1 MKKFIISLISLLV
14 SFTFIFV
21 TVPSVAV
28 ADSSTIVE
36 IPNSGFE
43 ETKRVNSFST
53 KVIPEKW
60 TLKTSHLY
68 LTSNVESPSY
78 NDKCVCVA
86 KGCSEFIFSSANED
100 MVIEVIGGKEYTFGY
115 YCLADSGV
123 VTASIT
129 VDTFDIESEKVDS
142 NVQTYEIEN
151 SGDWQNVFV
160 TFTAKENAVTAI
172 LTLTVN
178 AKSSACYIDEVYGY
192 YNDAVAAVT
201 TFTGASLRLALD
213 SPGIRF
219 AGSVNKDVYDEY
231 VKNYTEVSAGILITL
246 EEYLTGKTDF
256 TVDALGDNPYV
267 EITAEKWFN
276 QNTIDADGYYGFY
289 CAIIKINQKNIEKR
303 YCARSYVKYKD
314 GEKFRYVYGN
324 FSLADNARSVK
335 ETAELAME
343 ELELYSDEQT
353 EIIRYF
359 AEFNN

>member
-1 MKKFIISLISLLV
+1 MKKFFISLISLLV

-43 ETKRVNSFST
+43 TISSNKNDKMITSWIIKPSCIAVSKNTETAYSGQSLK
-53 KVIPEKW
+53 IEKGVTF
-60 TLKTSHLY
+60 TLTLDDY
-68 LTSNVESPSY
+68 LSVES
-78 NDKCVCVA
+78 
-86 KGCSEFIFSSANED
+86 
-100 MVIEVIGGKEYTFGY
+100 GKSYTFGY
-115 YCLADSGV
+115 KCLAESNVALATISVQVFDVELEKIETFTSDKISVNSEGWQDV
-123 VTASIT
+123 SVTADFNENAASVKLILS
-129 VDTFDIESEKVDS
+129 VDTST
-142 NVQTYEIEN
+142 N
-151 SGDWQNVFV
+151 
-160 TFTAKENAVTAI
+160 
-172 LTLTVN
+172 
-178 AKSSACYIDEVYGY
+178 KSPCYVDEVYGHY
-192 YNDAVAAVT
+192 KEAVAAVT

-256 TVDALGDNPYV
+256 TVDALGDNPYI

-314 GEKFRYVYGN
+314 GEKLKYVYGN

-343 ELELYSDEQT
+343 ELELYSDEQA
-353 EIIRYF
+353 EIIKYF

>member
-43 ETKRVNSFST
+43 TISSHKDKNM
-53 KVIPEKW
+53 I
-60 TLKTSHLY
+60 TSWIL
-68 LTSNVESPSY
+68 EPSY
-78 NDKCVCVA
+78 RVVSKNTETAYSGQSLKIE
-86 KGCSEFIFSSANED
+86 KGFTFTLTLGDYLSVEN
-100 MVIEVIGGKEYTFGY
+100 GKSYTFGY
-115 YCLADSGV
+115 KCLAESNVALATISVQVFDVELEKIETFTSDKISVNSEGWQDV
-123 VTASIT
+123 SVTADFNENAASVKLILT
-129 VDTFDIESEKVDS
+129 VDTSS
-142 NVQTYEIEN
+142 N
-151 SGDWQNVFV
+151 
-160 TFTAKENAVTAI
+160 
-172 LTLTVN
+172 
-178 AKSSACYIDEVYGY
+178 KSPCYVDEVYGY
-192 YNDAVAAVT
+192 YNEAVAAVT

-276 QNTIDADGYYGFY
+276 QNTVDTDGYYGFY

-324 FSLADNARSVK
+324 FSLSDNARSVK

-343 ELELYSDEQT
+343 ELELYSDEQA